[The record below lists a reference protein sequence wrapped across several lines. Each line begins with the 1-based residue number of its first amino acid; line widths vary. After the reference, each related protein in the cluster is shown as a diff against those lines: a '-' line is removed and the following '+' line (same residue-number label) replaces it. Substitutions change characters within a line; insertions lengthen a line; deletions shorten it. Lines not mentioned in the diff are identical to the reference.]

1 VRRAIWA
8 VASLIG
14 ALAAA
19 VGALGVW
26 SASASTVSGPSLGR
40 TIELAPV
47 SGHVFVRLPRASQS
61 VALVHPMVVPV
72 GSRIDTT
79 HGTVDLTSEGPAE
92 TGLQNGVFGGGAFI
106 VQQPRS
112 GQTNLILTGGTRPAV
127 CGSGRGSSA
136 RAANVSPRVLRLL
149 HASARGRFTTSGRYA
164 AATVLGTIWTTA
176 DTCAGTTISSEKD
189 TVDTT
194 ANTLPESVHVPL
206 TAGESVTYRC
216 ATRAGGPVKKAYC
229 VVVLTSNAPAPNQPA
244 FSTFLATTNPAQSA
258 QLCVEPPGAPTP
270 ECTTYPLSHPTDLG
284 LRDLN
289 VACPASQGPGLYRIA
304 YRLDGVALGSPFD
317 YQAPNIRLG
326 HGPCQ
331 SFLGQL
337 KQGPDTAAVALAG
350 DRAVARTGTDADGR
364 SRLRAGAGHRV
375 CRPERRPWRARRGDE
390 AGDDPPH
397 ERVNALPAVLPPGAP
412 PKPWHLL
419 ARAADRRR
427 LGRRWRPRLPNSTLS
442 AGEHQRLRGR
452 PQQPVRADCQ
462 RRQRPDDTA
471 PALPTRPLKS
481 GTGVPLPTG
490 RGTRCCLTP
499 PQ

>member
-1 VRRAIWA
+1 MWRAIWA
-8 VASLIG
+8 VVSLIG
-14 ALAAA
+14 VLAAA

-26 SASASTVSGPSLGR
+26 SASASTVSGPSFGR

-47 SGHVFVRLPRASQS
+47 SGQVLVRLPGASQS
-61 VALVHPMVVPV
+61 VALVHQMVVPV
-72 GSRIDTT
+72 GSRVDATR
-79 HGTVDLTSEGPAE
+79 GTVDLTSEGPGVA
-92 TGLQNGVFGGGAFI
+92 GLQNGVFAGGAFI

-127 CGSGRGSSA
+127 CGSGRRSSA
-136 RAANVSPRVLRLL
+136 RGANVSPRVLRLL

-194 ANTLPESVHVPL
+194 ATTLPESVHVPL

-216 ATRAGGPVKKAYC
+216 ATRAAGPVRKAYC

-258 QLCVEPPGAPTP
+258 QLCVEPPGAATP
-270 ECTTYPLSHPTDLG
+270 ACTTYPLSHPTDLG

-304 YRLDGVALGSPFD
+304 YRLDGVALGSAFD
-317 YQAPNIRLG
+317 YQAPHIRLG

-337 KQGPDTAAVALAG
+337 KQGPDTAVLHANVKLVNDYSLLSPAIAQWLGLALTPTGAPGSEQVQGIVYADQNGAPGALVAATKPVTI
-350 DRAVARTGTDADGR
+350 RRTSA
-364 SRLRAGAGHRV
+364 SRLYPLFFHQALHLSPGTYWLGLLTGGDSGVAG
-375 CRPERRPWRARRGDE
+375 
-390 AGDDPPH
+390 
-397 ERVNALPAVLPPGAP
+397 VLVFPTR
-412 PKPWHLL
+412 H
-419 ARAADRRR
+419 
-427 LGRRWRPRLPNSTLS
+427 S
-442 AGEHQRLRGR
+442 
-452 PQQPVRADCQ
+452 
-462 RRQRPDDTA
+462 A
-471 PALPTRPLKS
+471 PANTNIFAAGPSNPFGPIASVANAQMTLLLHYQLAP
-481 GTGVPLPTG
+481 
-490 RGTRCCLTP
+490 
-499 PQ
+499 